1 MKRESY
7 PGARLLISLAL
18 AAAIPILLFSGWVA
32 YVTAEQGRAAARHA
46 ALEGT
51 ARVADRVSADL
62 AAQVQ
67 ILDVLAAS
75 PALDSPRL
83 EPFYQEARRLKAS
96 RPLWETVELAD
107 ASGNQ
112 VVNLLR
118 PLGSALGPTA
128 DRDSFDEVLR
138 LKRGVVGGIGPVGIL
153 SGKRLVS
160 LRVPVIRDGQ
170 LRYVL
175 TVALAT
181 NAVSSIL
188 RDAGAPTGW
197 VGEIVDRRGNIIART
212 SAEAL
217 ELGRPASPTLRT
229 AIARAPEGF
238 YTGPTLEGSDVE
250 TVYRT
255 LPDTSGWSVH
265 FGVPSAALN
274 APVSR
279 SFYVLVT
286 GGLASLTLAAGLAA
300 LTARDIA
307 QRRRDE
313 ETRMMLALRVSEERG
328 ALAVEAAELGT
339 VCWDLA
345 RRKVTGSERTRVLL
359 GFPRAPVETG
369 EAHWSFAAFLEAVH
383 PEDRERLEQAL
394 RRCVTED
401 SQLDI
406 EFRSV
411 RPNGGARWR
420 RTTGRTPCF
429 HDGDRPRVIYG
440 VIADVEPRKRAEAE
454 RTDLLRR
461 LSDAQENEQRR
472 IARELHDQV
481 GQTVTGLSLG
491 LKSLETRLGS
501 AATEPDAVNQVRWLQ
516 ALAAEIGRD
525 IHRAALDLRPT
536 ALDDLGLQKA
546 LAAYAEEWRH
556 RHGIDLDF
564 QVLGS
569 EARLAADVET
579 AAYRIVQ
586 EALTNI
592 LKHARARGVSL
603 VLDRRADGLRVIV
616 EDDGAGFD
624 PEAVNGSK
632 TCGSAADGKIGRRLG
647 LSGIRERLAL
657 LGGTL
662 AVESAPGSG
671 TTLFAEIPLPPKE
684 PSREPDPRRSCRR
697 PSHRA
702 GGHQGPAPGRARY
715 HARRRGDDRD
725 SSTRHDLSDLAR
737 RRGHRHLDA

>member
-1 MKRESY
+1 MKRESH

-32 YVTAEQGRAAARHA
+32 YVTAEQGRAAARHV
-46 ALEGT
+46 ALESA
-51 ARVADRVSADL
+51 ARVADRVAADL
-62 AAQVQ
+62 AAQLQ

-75 PALDSPRL
+75 PALDSSRL
-83 EPFYQEARRLKAS
+83 ELFYEEARRLKAS

-107 ASGNQ
+107 DSGNQ

-118 PLGSALGPTA
+118 PLGAALGPTA

-138 LKRGVVGGIGPVGIL
+138 LRRAIVGGIGPVGAL
-153 SGKRLVS
+153 SGKRLVT

-170 LRYVL
+170 LRFIL

-188 RDAGAPTGW
+188 RDAGAPAGW
-197 VGEIVDRRGNIIART
+197 VGEIVDKRGNIIART
-212 SAEAL
+212 SAEAS
-217 ELGRPASPTLRT
+217 ELGRPASPALRA

-238 YTGPTLEGSDVE
+238 YTGATLEGSDVE

-265 FGVPSAALN
+265 FGVPSEALN

-279 SFYVLVT
+279 SFYVLVA
-286 GGLASLTLAAGLAA
+286 GGLVSLALAAGLAA

-339 VCWDLA
+339 VRWNLA
-345 RRKVTGSERTRVLL
+345 LHQVTGSERTRALL
-359 GFPRAPVETG
+359 GFPRAPMEES
-369 EAHWSFAAFLEAVH
+369 EAQWSFATFLEAVH

-394 RRCVTED
+394 RLCVAED
-401 SQLDI
+401 AQLDI

-411 RPNGGARWR
+411 RPDGSARWL
-420 RTTGRTPCF
+420 RTTGRAPCF
-429 HDGDRPRVIYG
+429 HDSDRPSVIYG

-501 AATEPDAVNQVRWLQ
+501 GASEPAAVNQVRWLQ

-536 ALDDLGLQKA
+536 ALDDLGLHKA
-546 LAAYAEEWRH
+546 LAAYAGEWRQ

-569 EARLAADVET
+569 EARLPANVET

-592 LKHARARGVSL
+592 LKHAGARSVSL

-616 EDDGAGFD
+616 EDDGVGFD
-624 PEAVNGSK
+624 PEAVNGS
-632 TCGSAADGKIGRRLG
+632 TIHDPAADGKIGRRLG

-662 AVESAPGSG
+662 AVESALGSG
-671 TTLFAEIPLPPKE
+671 TTLFAEIPLPSEGAE
-684 PSREPDPRRSCRR
+684 P
-697 PSHRA
+697 
-702 GGHQGPAPGRARY
+702 
-715 HARRRGDDRD
+715 
-725 SSTRHDLSDLAR
+725 
-737 RRGHRHLDA
+737 

>member
-1 MKRESY
+1 MKRESS
-7 PGARLLISLAL
+7 PGNRLLISLAL

-46 ALEGT
+46 ALEST

-75 PALDSPRL
+75 PALDSPSL
-83 EPFYQEARRLKAS
+83 EPFHEEAQRLKAS

-112 VVNLLR
+112 IVNLLR
-118 PLGSALGPTA
+118 PLGTVLGPTA

-138 LKRGVVGGIGPVGIL
+138 LRRAVVGGIGPVGTL
-153 SGKRLVS
+153 SGKRLVA

-188 RDAGAPTGW
+188 RDAGAPAGW

-212 SAEAL
+212 SAEAS
-217 ELGRPASPTLRT
+217 ELGRPASPALRA

-238 YTGPTLEGSDVE
+238 YSGPTLEGSDVE

-265 FGVPSAALN
+265 FGVPSKALN

-279 SFYVLVT
+279 SFYVLVA
-286 GGLASLTLAAGLAA
+286 GGLASLALAAGLAA

-345 RRKVTGSERTRVLL
+345 RQEVAGSERTRVLL
-359 GFPRAPVETG
+359 GFPRAPTEAG
-369 EAHWSFAAFLEAVH
+369 EAQWSFAAFLAAVH
-383 PEDRERLEQAL
+383 TDDRERVEQAL

-401 SQLDI
+401 AQLDS

-411 RPNGGARWR
+411 RPDGGARWL
-420 RTTGRTPCF
+420 RTTGRAPCF
-429 HDGDRPRVIYG
+429 HHGDRPSVIYG
-440 VIADVEPRKRAEAE
+440 VIADAEPRKRAEAE

-491 LKSLETRLGS
+491 LKSLETRLGNG
-501 AATEPDAVNQVRWLQ
+501 ACEPDTVNQVRWLQ

-536 ALDDLGLQKA
+536 ALDDLGLHKA
-546 LAAYAEEWRH
+546 LAAYAEEWRQ
-556 RHGIDLDF
+556 RHGIDLDL

-569 EARLAADVET
+569 ETRLPADVET

-624 PEAVNGSK
+624 SDAANGH
-632 TCGSAADGKIGRRLG
+632 TIHGSAAHGKIGRRLG

-662 AVESAPGSG
+662 AIESAPGSG
-671 TTLFAEIPLPPKE
+671 TTLFAEIPLPPEGAE
-684 PSREPDPRRSCRR
+684 P
-697 PSHRA
+697 
-702 GGHQGPAPGRARY
+702 
-715 HARRRGDDRD
+715 
-725 SSTRHDLSDLAR
+725 
-737 RRGHRHLDA
+737 